1 MLYKLL
7 AFLFLLTGCYTTVLD
22 PLRVLPE
29 SEPPK
34 IESLPE
40 YHDAPT
46 PQIRRD
52 YYGRFSHPSYYSSY
66 YPLVAPG
73 YYQPPVRIIYV
84 NERGNK
90 QVQPYVVAQV
100 KEPVA
105 TPKKDIERQRQ
116 VWQKRID
123 PRIRKAPTPTPKR

>member
-7 AFLFLLTGCYTTVLD
+7 AFLFLLTGCYTMVLD

-40 YHDAPT
+40 YHDVPT

-66 YPLVAPG
+66 YPIVAPG
-73 YYQPPVRIIYV
+73 YYQPPVRIIYT
-84 NERGNK
+84 NK
-90 QVQPYVVAQV
+90 RDDTQAQLYVMVEV
-100 KEPVA
+100 KEPVTKVDVA
-105 TPKKDIERQRQ
+105 KADK
-116 VWQKRID
+116 VWQRRVS
-123 PRIRKAPTPTPKR
+123 PMVRPPPTPTSR